1 MTVRPGAISYSRFC
15 RRIFRRRYPNSRK
28 PLEAAFVVQ
37 SRPRSGG
44 EKKTMRLA
52 ETIALVGAERASAI
66 ARLDVSSTA
75 VLSDPNGNDIP
86 REPAANAAV

>member
-1 MTVRPGAISYSRFC
+1 
-15 RRIFRRRYPNSRK
+15 
-28 PLEAAFVVQ
+28 
-37 SRPRSGG
+37 
-44 EKKTMRLA
+44 MRLA